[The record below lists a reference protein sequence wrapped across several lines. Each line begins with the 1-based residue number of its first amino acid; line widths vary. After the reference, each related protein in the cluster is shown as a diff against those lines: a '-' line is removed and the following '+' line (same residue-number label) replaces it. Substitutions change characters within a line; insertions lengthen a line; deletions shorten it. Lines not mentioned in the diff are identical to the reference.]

1 MYIICQKGLYSEA
14 GGKNCLTWEED
25 AKLWALLV
33 MVQLCGLEHIIYA
46 QSLFSHQI
54 QSTTLAFSSTEQA
67 GVKGLI
73 VESVES
79 CVSAECLIAA
89 SSELSLTKLLSGSC
103 NSW

>member
-1 MYIICQKGLYSEA
+1 MYIICQTGLYSEV
-14 GGKNCLTWEED
+14 GEKNCLTWEED

-33 MVQLCGLEHIIYA
+33 TVQLCGLEHIIYA

-54 QSTTLAFSSTEQA
+54 QSTTLAFSTEQA

-79 CVSAECLIAA
+79 CVSAERLIAA
-89 SSELSLTKLLSGSC
+89 SSELSLTKTAQWAL
-103 NSW
+103 